1 MTDFERLA
9 RRRRRIVLGTAI
21 VALLGLVLGGLLAL
35 SQGAKK
41 NNSKSPKTDTAY
53 GTVAIAS
60 KNIYVT
66 DPVTGCRGIGNYTDL
81 APGGLVTITDISGN
95 TLATTRLDTGK
106 VDENGI
112 CELKFTAADVPTGKG
127 PYGIQV
133 TRRKLVQNVQ
143 QSDLFTR
150 IVLTFG

>member
-35 SQGAKK
+35 SQGAK
-41 NNSKSPKTDTAY
+41 NHTDAVKTRTAY
-53 GTVAIAS
+53 GSVSIAT

-66 DPVTGCRGIGNYTDL
+66 DPVTGCRGIGNFTDL

-95 TLATTRLDTGK
+95 TLATTHLDTGK
-106 VDENGI
+106 VDENGF
-112 CELKFTAADVPTGKG
+112 CELDFTAPNVPTNKG
-127 PYGIQV
+127 PYGIQI

-143 QSDLFTR
+143 QSDLFSR
-150 IVLTFG
+150 ITLTFG